1 MENEKELKNRRHKL
15 VSSLSGEEVDFRE
28 LLIDLNLEEQYTE
41 YTRRSV
47 GICDGLRDRI
57 PKLIGDELFIE
68 GKKSA
73 AKEWMLTNWFSEIFT
88 HMMGVRHEYL
98 DAQPDHGYV
107 LKKLE
112 TKSMSGTAAKPDGAV
127 YYSDYLNTK
136 LDSIHMLIEAKIREH
151 INGPND
157 DALGQM
163 ADYAQLVWQNQP
175 TRTFVPVVF
184 LHGVW
189 VDLVIFAR
197 CGYRYA
203 RLGQYISNSED
214 SSNRSTKI
222 ALKTIHRLWFFMIQ
236 PPERFGHFVC
246 VSQGWK
252 YLRFEGSRSN
262 TTVEYNTD
270 ISSDRVDIKKL
281 FKRDVPISRRA
292 AYVLG
297 VNYRGGKAVLKLSWA
312 PVERQPEGAL
322 YDILAREKIECLP
335 EVYRSGIIVRDFLGY
350 RLEYILMEDCGES
363 LHTFF
368 SRCGQMANRESF
380 LYDCASNVIKNV
392 CACLLQAAK
401 VGVFHRDVSTGN
413 ITIREGKVFL
423 IDWGFGKVVSS
434 TLDER
439 IKQEINSAW
448 EIDLDKITH
457 NEDARDN
464 VTGTVLFMSIRVL
477 MGLTSRSVFD
487 DIESIL
493 YVVLVVLSHIGLS
506 KSEANVSEMGKV
518 SHRHQAYWKTG
529 CMLDG
534 DNYLSSFGVSKC
546 SDSLRCLLDDL
557 RRMLFVQEGK
567 FIGKKLLSCKF
578 DDRMANE
585 GALKKILG
593 NVLYV
598 KCFPVSDLASS
609 NAEGSNASRK
619 RKSETEDVTDTD
631 NINASKMPKTQG
643 NQENLDPDDVFSP

>member
-1 MENEKELKNRRHKL
+1 MTLSNSEWSPSRNSAQPVQDLVESFANAQSHPTAQSNSFMEYKATPNANRAGELTRLMENEKELKNRRHKL

-350 RLEYILMEDCGES
+350 RLEYILMED
-363 LHTFF
+363 L
-368 SRCGQMANRESF
+368 
-380 LYDCASNVIKNV
+380 
-392 CACLLQAAK
+392 
-401 VGVFHRDVSTGN
+401 GVFHRDVSTGN

-506 KSEANVSEMGKV
+506 KSEANVSEMGK
-518 SHRHQAYWKTG
+518 
-529 CMLDG
+529 
-534 DNYLSSFGVSKC
+534 
-546 SDSLRCLLDDL
+546 
-557 RRMLFVQEGK
+557 EGK